1 MVTQG
6 PACGLCHLPAAWMP
20 GARTQVL
27 GCTFRASSSL
37 PAGLMVWPRWSQ
49 QRRPS
54 QVGRQLANTVR
65 WGIPNCHSTIPA
77 DLYVNP

>member
-1 MVTQG
+1 MVIQG
-6 PACGLCHLPAAWMP
+6 PAYGLCHLPVAWMP

-37 PAGLMVWPRWSQ
+37 PTGLMVWPRWSQ

-65 WGIPNCHSTIPA
+65 WGIPSCHSTIPA
-77 DLYVNP
+77 DFCVNP